1 MRVETIILFAFFV
14 GGTVTATP
22 RPPADTIEEIQVS
35 DLLIAANESLRA
47 QGMDYLIEGVEFL
60 SSSKGRQSFQ
70 LHRQDYGWVLQDPR
84 RSETRFPGLTWAV
97 DRSWLEVST
106 HRSDFDALAKS
117 LTRVATAWN
126 QSSCLTAPVLHPRI
140 PDTEDLTVA
149 DAVLGQGGFGSPL
162 VVDIVV
168 GGFRSDLESL
178 FGPTT
183 LAFTITFV
191 FVDAAGEPTDIDR
204 DGRMDTATTEIY
216 LNDALA
222 WSFDAVPPAGSFD
235 VATVALHELGHALGL
250 PHFGAPPV
258 ASMNPSYRGPA
269 PVPTAVDQA
278 ALCSLLAGHALYDHE
293 PEEPTAAAPGPSVE

>member
-1 MRVETIILFAFFV
+1 MRVEIFLFALLV
-14 GGTVTATP
+14 GGSVTATP
-22 RPPADTIEEIQVS
+22 QPPARTIEEILVS

-70 LHRQDYGWVLQDPR
+70 LHRQDYGWVFQDPR
-84 RSETRFPGLTWAV
+84 RSEARTPGLTWAL
-97 DRSWLEVST
+97 DRAWLEESA
-106 HRSDFDALAKS
+106 HRSRFDAFAKS
-117 LTRVATAWN
+117 LTRVTTAWN
-126 QSSCLTAPVLHPRI
+126 QSSCLPAPILHPRT
-140 PDTEDLTVA
+140 PDTDDLTVA
-149 DAVLGQGGFGSPL
+149 DAVLGQGAFGSPL
-162 VVDIVV
+162 IVDIVI
-168 GGFRSDLESL
+168 GGFRSDLETL

-191 FVDAAGEPTDIDR
+191 FVDGAGEPTDIDR
-204 DGRMDTATTEIY
+204 DGRMDTATAEIY

-222 WSFDAVPPAGSFD
+222 WSFDGVPPPGSFD
-235 VATVALHELGHALGL
+235 AATVALHELGHALGL

-293 PEEPTAAAPGPSVE
+293 PEEDTTAAPGTKP

>member
-1 MRVETIILFAFFV
+1 MRVKIVLFALLV
-14 GGTVTATP
+14 GGSITA
-22 RPPADTIEEIQVS
+22 PAQVSADAIEEIQVA
-35 DLLIAANESLRA
+35 DILIAANETLRA

-70 LHRQDYGWVLQDPR
+70 LHRQDYGWVFQDPR
-84 RSETRFPGLTWAV
+84 RSEARFPGLTWAL
-97 DRSWLEVST
+97 DRSWLEEST
-106 HRSDFDALAKS
+106 HRAQFDALAKS
-117 LTRVATAWN
+117 LTRVAAAWN
-126 QSSCLTAPVLHPRI
+126 QSQCLTAPVLYPRT
-140 PDTEDLTVA
+140 PDTDDLTVA

-162 VVDIVV
+162 VVDIVI
-168 GGFRSDLESL
+168 GGFRADLETL

-191 FVDAAGEPTDIDR
+191 FVDSEGEPTDLDR
-204 DGRMDTATTEIY
+204 DGRMDTATAEIY

-222 WSFDAVPPAGSFD
+222 WSFDGVPPPGSFD
-235 VATVALHELGHALGL
+235 AETVALHELGHALGL

-293 PEEPTAAAPGPSVE
+293 PEEIATAAPGTER